1 METRTTPLADLEV
14 TVGANAGL
22 ERTFDVGL
30 QITADVGL
38 QQYSIRN

>member
-1 METRTTPLADLEV
+1 METRTTLLADLEV
-14 TVGANAGL
+14 IVGANAGL
-22 ERTFDVGL
+22 ERTVDVGL

>member
-1 METRTTPLADLEV
+1 METRTTVLVDLEV

-22 ERTFDVGL
+22 ERTVVVDL

-38 QQYSIRN
+38 QQRSIRN